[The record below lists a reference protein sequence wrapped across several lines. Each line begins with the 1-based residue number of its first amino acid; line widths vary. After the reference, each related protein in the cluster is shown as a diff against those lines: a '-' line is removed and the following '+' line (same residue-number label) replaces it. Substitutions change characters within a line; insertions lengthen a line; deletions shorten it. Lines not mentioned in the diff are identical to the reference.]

1 MCFFCAI
8 MEHIAMGMI
17 YMCKEIWI
25 KANAITL
32 LGVICAITGMLLCFI
47 GHPGF
52 AAVLLAVSGICDGF
66 DGYFAKKVRKPHQS
80 SEYGVEL
87 DSLADIVCAGVFP
100 VILSMSLGFTK
111 WYSLII
117 YVLFIMCGITR
128 LTYYN
133 VNSSDKNFFN
143 GVPIT
148 VSAFLIPSVYFIFR
162 NAVESKWF
170 MIALMAAFL
179 ILSISYVTNVKIKK
193 PTLQERTIWS
203 VIGFII
209 CAVVVF
215 LLVKGF
221 IK

>member
-1 MCFFCAI
+1 
-8 MEHIAMGMI
+8 
-17 YMCKEIWI
+17 MCKEIWI

-32 LGVICAITGMLLCFI
+32 LGIICAITGMLLCII
-47 GHPGF
+47 GKSGY
-52 AAVLLAVSGICDGF
+52 AAVLLTISGICDGF
-66 DGYFAKKVRKPHQS
+66 DGYFAKKTRKPNQS

-133 VNSSDKNFFN
+133 VNSAHKDYFN

-148 VSAFLIPSVYFIFR
+148 VSAFLIPIVYFIFR
-162 NAVESKWF
+162 NSVDSLPF
-170 MIALMAAFL
+170 MIVLMSTFI
-179 ILSISYVTNVKIKK
+179 ILSISYVTNIKVKK
-193 PTLQERTIWS
+193 PTLQQRTIWS
-203 VIGFII
+203 IIGCII
-209 CAVVVF
+209 CMIIVIMLF
-215 LLVKGF
+215 KGL
-221 IK
+221 IR

>member
-1 MCFFCAI
+1 
-8 MEHIAMGMI
+8 
-17 YMCKEIWI
+17 MCKEIWI
-25 KANAITL
+25 KANIITL
-32 LGVICAITGMLLCFI
+32 LGIVCAITGMLFCFV
-47 GHPGF
+47 GKTGF
-52 AAVLLAVSGICDGF
+52 AVVLLTISGICDGF

-100 VILSMSLGFTK
+100 VIISMSLGFTH
-111 WYSLII
+111 WYNLII

-133 VNSSDKNFFN
+133 VNSSDKDYFN

-148 VSAFLIPSVYFIFR
+148 VSAFLIPIVYLIFR
-162 NAVESKWF
+162 NTTAKFVL
-170 MIALMAAFL
+170 MIALMVSFSL
-179 ILSISYVTNVKIKK
+179 LSIFYVVNVKIKK
-193 PTLQERTIWS
+193 WSLQNRTIWS

-209 CAVVVF
+209 CIVIVY
-215 LLVKGF
+215 LLVKGI

>member
-1 MCFFCAI
+1 MF
-8 MEHIAMGMI
+8 
-17 YMCKEIWI
+17 MCKEIWI
-25 KANAITL
+25 KANIITL
-32 LGVICAITGMLLCFI
+32 LGIVCAITGMLFCFV
-47 GHPGF
+47 GKTGF
-52 AAVLLAVSGICDGF
+52 AVVLLTISGICDGF

-100 VILSMSLGFTK
+100 VIISMSLGFTH
-111 WYSLII
+111 WYNLII

-133 VNSSDKNFFN
+133 VNSSDKDYFN

-148 VSAFLIPSVYFIFR
+148 VSAFLIPAVYLIFR
-162 NAVESKWF
+162 NTTAKFVL
-170 MIALMAAFL
+170 MIALMISFSL
-179 ILSISYVTNVKIKK
+179 LSIFYVVNVKIKK
-193 PTLQERTIWS
+193 WSLQNRTIWS

-209 CAVVVF
+209 CIVIVY
-215 LLVKGF
+215 LLVKGI

>member
-1 MCFFCAI
+1 
-8 MEHIAMGMI
+8 
-17 YMCKEIWI
+17 MCKEIWI
-25 KANAITL
+25 KANIITL
-32 LGVICAITGMLLCFI
+32 LGIVCAITGMLFCFV
-47 GHPGF
+47 GKTGF
-52 AAVLLAVSGICDGF
+52 AVVLLTISGICDGF

-100 VILSMSLGFTK
+100 VIISMSLGFTH
-111 WYSLII
+111 WYNLII

-133 VNSSDKNFFN
+133 VNSSNKDYFN

-148 VSAFLIPSVYFIFR
+148 VSAFLIPIVYLIFR
-162 NAVESKWF
+162 NTTAKFVL
-170 MIALMAAFL
+170 MIALMVSFSL
-179 ILSISYVTNVKIKK
+179 LSIFYVVNVKIKK
-193 PTLQERTIWS
+193 WSLQNRTIWS

-209 CAVVVF
+209 CIVIVY
-215 LLVKGF
+215 LLVKGI